1 MEHIDGETL
10 KSLIN
15 RKALTHELGRK
26 IILQLMNALEYMHSK
41 QIIHRDLKPS
51 NIMITHTGQNV
62 KIIDFGLSDSD
73 AFFILK
79 HPAGTT
85 GFIAPEQFMPDAKAE
100 PRTDIF
106 SLGMVITEI
115 ATSIGDKKLEK
126 IAKIC
131 TTHNPLLRPSS
142 IEILRKRLLE
152 KPQNRNVIMLLGC
165 IVFLLAVAIGI
176 SYYHR
181 HQVTIQ
187 KEATMEQYL
196 EGDSANHSGNKVR
209 DVQLWN
215 PY

>member
-1 MEHIDGETL
+1 M
-10 KSLIN
+10 
-15 RKALTHELGRK
+15 
-26 IILQLMNALEYMHSK
+26 
-41 QIIHRDLKPS
+41 
-51 NIMITHTGQNV
+51 

-106 SLGMVITEI
+106 SLGMVIAEI

-152 KPQNRNVIMLLGC
+152 KPQNRNVIILLGC
-165 IVFLLAVAIGI
+165 SHWHILLLSAPSDQTKRSHYGAV
-176 SYYHR
+176 SR
-181 HQVTIQ
+181 
-187 KEATMEQYL
+187 
-196 EGDSANHSGNKVR
+196 R
-209 DVQLWN
+209 R
-215 PY
+215 

>member
-1 MEHIDGETL
+1 M
-10 KSLIN
+10 
-15 RKALTHELGRK
+15 
-26 IILQLMNALEYMHSK
+26 
-41 QIIHRDLKPS
+41 
-51 NIMITHTGQNV
+51 

-106 SLGMVITEI
+106 SN
-115 ATSIGDKKLEK
+115 K
-126 IAKIC
+126 
-131 TTHNPLLRPSS
+131 
-142 IEILRKRLLE
+142 
-152 KPQNRNVIMLLGC
+152 
-165 IVFLLAVAIGI
+165 
-176 SYYHR
+176 
-181 HQVTIQ
+181 